1 MPARQRVRLLLNA
14 FHTVGLDDL
23 YRMRVAVSVCRN
35 RCGVHRIDKRILSV
49 LTGIDSLS
57 PTTRTPKAGIW
68 LAVVLVVAVAAVFIV
83 PKVRRPRQISLR
95 GAVIRQDTDPSK
107 QIPLAGVEITAATEG
122 FTEKAQ
128 SDQAGLF
135 SFTFPYVLGS
145 RQSVVFRFEHS
156 GYQPLQLNDIV
167 DEKLYIARMI
177 PAAAQSTTPAPG
189 GPPQV
194 ISNVRVRYIFRSSS
208 VADVGSAVKTFEVAN
223 TANVPCEQ
231 HSLCSPDKKWKAA
244 SATVVLDAGEGN
256 EFRNVRA
263 SCIAGPCPF
272 TRIERQT
279 LSDEGRHLSV
289 SAEAWSD
296 TATFLVE
303 AEVVR
308 RAENDI
314 VRESYPAIFGP
325 SLSFTLPNSAEGPSF
340 EADLNGQPIV
350 FPMGPNLSLSW
361 AQCTQA
367 RINDQA
373 TAYRC
378 ELRPG
383 YRFQ

>member
-1 MPARQRVRLLLNA
+1 M
-14 FHTVGLDDL
+14 
-23 YRMRVAVSVCRN
+23 
-35 RCGVHRIDKRILSV
+35 HRIERRKLVI
-49 LTGIDSLS
+49 LTGTDSL
-57 PTTRTPKAGIW
+57 PRMTRTPKAAIW
-68 LAVVLVVAVAAVFIV
+68 LAVVLVIAVGAVLIV
-83 PKVRRPRQISLR
+83 PKVRRQRAIALR

-107 QIPLAGVEITAATEG
+107 QIPLAGVEITAVTEG
-122 FTEKAQ
+122 LTEKAQ
-128 SDQAGLF
+128 SDQTGLF
-135 SFTFPYVLGS
+135 AFTFPYVLGS
-145 RQSVVFRFEHS
+145 RQSVTFRFEHP
-156 GYQPLQLNDIV
+156 GYQPLQLNEVAED
-167 DEKLYIARMI
+167 KLYVARMM
-177 PAAAQSTTPAPG
+177 PDAAQSSPPAPK
-189 GPPQV
+189 GPQQV

-208 VADVGSAVKTFEVAN
+208 VADVGSAVRTFEVAN
-223 TANVPCEQ
+223 TANVPCEKQ
-231 HSLCSPDKKWKAA
+231 ALCSPDKKWKAV

-256 EFRNVRA
+256 EFRNVRV

-272 TRIERQT
+272 TRVERQT
-279 LSDEGRHLSV
+279 LSDDGRHLSV
-289 SAEAWSD
+289 SAESWSD
-296 TATFLVE
+296 TTTFLVE

-325 SLSFTLPNSAEGPSF
+325 SLSFTLPNSAEGPSL

-367 RINDQA
+367 KINDQA

>member
-1 MPARQRVRLLLNA
+1 
-14 FHTVGLDDL
+14 
-23 YRMRVAVSVCRN
+23 
-35 RCGVHRIDKRILSV
+35 
-49 LTGIDSLS
+49 LTGRDSL
-57 PTTRTPKAGIW
+57 PPMTRTPKAAIW
-68 LAVVLVVAVAAVFIV
+68 LAGLLVVAIGVGLVLPNI
-83 PKVRRPRQISLR
+83 RRPRQISLR
-95 GAVIRQDTDPSK
+95 GGVIRQDTDPSK
-107 QIPLAGVEITAATEG
+107 QIPLANVDITAVTGGLTERA
-122 FTEKAQ
+122 K
-128 SDQAGLF
+128 SDQTGLF
-135 SFTFPYVLGS
+135 AFSFPSGIGN
-145 RQSVVFRFEHS
+145 RQPVVFRFEHP
-156 GYQPLQLNDIV
+156 GYQPLQLNEVAED
-167 DEKLYIARMI
+167 KLYVARMM
-177 PAAAQSTTPAPG
+177 PVAAQSNAPAAG
-189 GPPQV
+189 GPQQV

-208 VADVGSAVKTFEVAN
+208 VADVGSAVRTFEVAN
-223 TANVPCEQ
+223 TANVPCERQ
-231 HSLCSPDKKWKAA
+231 VLCSPDRKWKAA
-244 SATVVLDAGEGN
+244 SATVALDAGEGN

-279 LSDEGRHLSV
+279 LSDDGRHLSI
-289 SAEAWSD
+289 SAMGWSD
-296 TATFLVE
+296 TTTFLVE

-325 SLSFTLPNSAEGPSF
+325 SLSFTLPNSAEGPSL
-340 EADLNGQPIV
+340 EAELNGQPIV

-367 RINDQA
+367 KISDQA

>member
-1 MPARQRVRLLLNA
+1 M
-14 FHTVGLDDL
+14 
-23 YRMRVAVSVCRN
+23 
-35 RCGVHRIDKRILSV
+35 
-49 LTGIDSLS
+49 
-57 PTTRTPKAGIW
+57 TRTSKAAIW
-68 LAVVLVVAVAAVFIV
+68 LASLLVVAIGVGLVLPNI
-83 PKVRRPRQISLR
+83 RRQRQISLR

-107 QIPLAGVEITAATEG
+107 QIPLANADITAVTGGLTERAK
-122 FTEKAQ
+122 T
-128 SDQAGLF
+128 DQTGLF
-135 SFTFPYVLGS
+135 AFSFPSGIGN
-145 RQSVVFRFEHS
+145 RQPVVFRFEHP
-156 GYQPLQLNDIV
+156 GYQPLQLNEVAED
-167 DEKLYIARMI
+167 KLYVARMM
-177 PAAAQSTTPAPG
+177 PVAAQSNAPVAG
-189 GPPQV
+189 GPQQV

-208 VADVGSAVKTFEVAN
+208 VADVGSAVRTFEVAN
-223 TANVPCEQ
+223 TANVPCERQ
-231 HSLCSPDKKWKAA
+231 VFCSPDRKWKAA
-244 SATVVLDAGEGN
+244 SATVALDAGEGN

-272 TRIERQT
+272 TRIDRQT
-279 LSDEGRHLSV
+279 LSDDGRHLSIAV
-289 SAEAWSD
+289 MGWSD

-325 SLSFTLPNSAEGPSF
+325 SLSFTLPNSAEGPSL

-367 RINDQA
+367 KISDQA

>member
-1 MPARQRVRLLLNA
+1 MTSKEFTLR
-14 FHTVGLDDL
+14 
-23 YRMRVAVSVCRN
+23 
-35 RCGVHRIDKRILSV
+35 
-49 LTGIDSLS
+49 S
-57 PTTRTPKAGIW
+57 PPC
-68 LAVVLVVAVAAVFIV
+68 AVVAEVCIESERGIQCCDRREYPSPMTRDAKLAIWVAVAIAAAIAAGVTLSSIR
-83 PKVRRPRQISLR
+83 KTRQVVLR

-107 QIPLAGVEITAATEG
+107 QIPLAGVEITAVTEG
-122 FTEKAQ
+122 LTEKAH
-128 SDQAGLF
+128 SDQTGLF
-135 SFTFPYVLGS
+135 SFTFPNKAGS
-145 RQSVVFRFEHS
+145 RQPLVLRFEHP
-156 GYQPLQLNDIV
+156 GYQPLQVNEVAD
-167 DEKLYIARMI
+167 DKLYVARML
-177 PAAAQSTTPAPG
+177 PVAAQSNPPAPG
-189 GPPQV
+189 GPQQV

-208 VADVGSAVKTFEVAN
+208 VADVGSAIRTFEVAN

-231 HSLCSPDKKWKAA
+231 QPLCSPDRKWKAA

-263 SCIAGPCPF
+263 SCISGPCPF

-279 LSDEGRHLSV
+279 LSDDGRHLSV

-303 AEVVR
+303 AEVIR

-340 EADLNGQPIV
+340 EAELNGQPIV

-367 RINDQA
+367 KINDQA
-373 TAYRC
+373 TSYRC

>member
-1 MPARQRVRLLLNA
+1 M
-14 FHTVGLDDL
+14 
-23 YRMRVAVSVCRN
+23 
-35 RCGVHRIDKRILSV
+35 
-49 LTGIDSLS
+49 
-57 PTTRTPKAGIW
+57 TRTPKAAIW
-68 LAVVLVVAVAAVFIV
+68 LALGLVAAVAAVLIV
-83 PKVRRPRQISLR
+83 PKVRRQQQTSLR

-107 QIPLAGVEITAATEG
+107 QIPLAGVKIIATTG
-122 FTEKAQ
+122 DLTEQAI
-128 SDQAGLF
+128 SDQTGLF
-135 SFTFPYVLGS
+135 TFTFPDRLAS
-145 RQSVVFRFEHS
+145 REPVVFRFEHP
-156 GYQPLQLNDIV
+156 GYQPLQLNEVAD
-167 DEKLYIARMI
+167 DKLYVARMM
-177 PAAAQSTTPAPG
+177 PVAAQSTAPAPKESQ
-189 GPPQV
+189 QV

-208 VADVGSAVKTFEVAN
+208 VADVGSAVKVFEVAN
-223 TANVPCEQ
+223 AANVPCQQ
-231 HSLCSPDKKWKAA
+231 HTLCSPDGKWKAA
-244 SATVVLDAGEGN
+244 SATVTLDAGEGN

-279 LSDEGRHLSV
+279 LSDDGRHLNV
-289 SAEAWSD
+289 SAQGWSD
-296 TATFLVE
+296 TTTFLVE

-325 SLSFTLPNSAEGPSF
+325 SLSFTLPNSAEGPSL

-350 FPMGPNLSLSW
+350 FPMSPNLSLSW

-367 RINDQA
+367 KINDQA
-373 TAYRC
+373 TSYRC

>member
-1 MPARQRVRLLLNA
+1 
-14 FHTVGLDDL
+14 
-23 YRMRVAVSVCRN
+23 
-35 RCGVHRIDKRILSV
+35 
-49 LTGIDSLS
+49 
-57 PTTRTPKAGIW
+57 
-68 LAVVLVVAVAAVFIV
+68 VAVAAVLIV
-83 PKVRRPRQISLR
+83 PKVRRQQQISLR
-95 GAVIRQDTDPSK
+95 GSVIRQDTDPSK
-107 QIPLAGVEITAATEG
+107 QIPLAGVEITAVTEG

-128 SDQAGLF
+128 SDQTGLF
-135 SFTFPYVLGS
+135 SFTFPSVLGS
-145 RQSVVFRFEHS
+145 RQTITFRFEHP
-156 GYQPLQLNDIV
+156 GYQPLQLNEVTDN
-167 DEKLYIARMI
+167 KLYVARMI
-177 PAAAQSTTPAPG
+177 PVAAESNTPVAK
-189 GPPQV
+189 GPAQV

-223 TANVPCEQ
+223 AANVPCEKQ
-231 HSLCSPDKKWKAA
+231 SLCSPDRIWKAA

-279 LSDEGRHLSV
+279 LSDDNRHLSV

-303 AEVVR
+303 AEVIR
-308 RAENDI
+308 RAEDDI

-340 EADLNGQPIV
+340 EAELNGQPIV

-367 RINDQA
+367 KINDQA
-373 TAYRC
+373 TSYRC